1 MDSSGKEKRRH
12 RVIPAY
18 TSPKDLGLEI
28 RQPEN
33 GYRFSVDALLL
44 ADFVRIKKS
53 SRVIELGAG
62 CGIISLILSKR
73 FPDSHFTAVEIQEA
87 LFGIMKEN
95 IRINRASNIT
105 PLLSDMKELPERFKA
120 GSFDHVVSN
129 PPFRK
134 PETGRLCLDSQEAL
148 SRHEILITLG
158 ELLKISRFLLRPG
171 GRFSMVFP
179 AERTAE
185 LITNMSLEKLEP
197 KRLQFVHPDE
207 ERQARL
213 ILAEGLK
220 NGGVEARILSPLFI
234 NQ

>member
-1 MDSSGKEKRRH
+1 MDSSGKEKRRN
-12 RVIPAY
+12 RVSPAY

-28 RQPEN
+28 RQPKE

-44 ADFVRIKKS
+44 ADFVKIKKG

-73 FPDSHFTAVEIQEA
+73 FPDSHFTAVEIQES
-87 LFGIMKEN
+87 LFGLMEEN
-95 IRINRASNIT
+95 IRINRTSNIT
-105 PLLSDMKELPERFKA
+105 PLLLDMKELPKRFKPGA
-120 GSFDHVVSN
+120 FDHVVSN

-134 PETGRLCLDSQEAL
+134 PDTGRLCLDSQEAL
-148 SRHEILITLG
+148 SRHEILITLK
-158 ELLKISRFLLRPG
+158 ELLKISCFLLSPG
-171 GRFSMVFP
+171 GRFSIVFP

-185 LITNMSLEKLEP
+185 LMTNMSLEKLEP
-197 KRLQFVHPDE
+197 KRLQFVHADE

-213 ILAEGLK
+213 ILAEGVK
-220 NGGVEARILSPLFI
+220 NGGVEARIFPPFFI